1 MNATQGTLLG
11 SLAWAAA
18 MLVSAYVFKGHPA
31 GDWIDSVVFFGF
43 IFWLSS
49 RSACLGGAAGKC

>member
-1 MNATQGTLLG
+1 MNTTQGTLLG

-18 MLVSAYVFKGHPA
+18 MLAGACFLKGHPA
-31 GDWIDSVVFFGF
+31 GDWIDSVLLVGF

-49 RSACLGGAAGKC
+49 RSACVPGAAGKC